1 MPKFIFAYQH
11 PAGHVT
17 RTDAEISAQ
26 WVGFFETIGES
37 VVDPGQPVFERTA
50 IGEVGTGTQLG
61 GYSVVEAGSLED
73 AVALAKHCPT
83 LTYGGG
89 VQVGELAELPP
100 EHPASKTQGPART
113 GVSSRAAAG
122 APSVGGGDV
131 GRRATRSRAVMPPS
145 TTNSEPVE

>member
-1 MPKFIFAYQH
+1 MSKFIFAYQH
-11 PAGHVT
+11 PAGQVT

-26 WVGFFETIGES
+26 WVGFFETIGDS

-50 IGEVGTGTQLG
+50 IGEVGTGTQLR

-100 EHPASKTQGPART
+100 EHPAFAAQGASRG
-113 GVSSRAAAG
+113 GVSNRAAAT
-122 APSVGGGDV
+122 
-131 GRRATRSRAVMPPS
+131 ATRPGRGARL
-145 TTNSEPVE
+145 VEVDVTC